1 MTSLKKIWKL
11 ACLDLRL
18 WGRRPLL
25 VASALLPPLGM
36 ALLLVVLSLTVTRE
50 PVALVVQSRGPNTQ
64 RMEQLIESDTDAYS
78 LTVTDAA
85 HAAHMLAGQETAAII
100 VIPPGFEQDVPRHAA
115 RLSLQLNNV
124 DIDFAD
130 DIRRSADR
138 SVGAF
143 DALPL
148 NLDYD
153 EDPKHP
159 DHDSPPQL
167 VVPPGAVSINP
178 YHITIAEHDLRK
190 TRVDFLHYQVLPVL
204 ILLIL
209 NVGLMGTALL
219 CAGDVERGTA
229 RLLRCAPLAAW
240 VVPAGR
246 LVGGVLACGVVL
258 IPAVL
263 ICVGTGIM
271 SPPPDHWLAVIALF
285 ACTAACASGLGAALG
300 VLLRGSGNIALASSV
315 LATYLF
321 FLGGGFTT
329 IAFLPDW
336 LRVVSAFDPMRYA
349 IDGLRQSLFY
359 PDLTGFGLDLAAL
372 LGTAAL
378 SVAAGTVVMRWV
390 DAESTLP

>member
-1 MTSLKKIWKL
+1 MRNTAASLRKVWAL

-25 VASALLPPLGM
+25 VVSALLPPLGM
-36 ALLLVVLSLTVTRE
+36 ALLLVVLSLTVTQE
-50 PVALVVQSRGPNTQ
+50 PVALVVQSQGPNTQ
-64 RMEQLIESDTDAYS
+64 RMEQLIRADTDAYS
-78 LTVTDAA
+78 LTVTDAK
-85 HAAHMLAGQETAAII
+85 HAAHMLAGQEIAAII
-100 VIPPGFEQDVPRHAA
+100 VIPPGFEKDVPSHAA
-115 RLSLQLNNV
+115 RLNLQLNNV

-130 DIRRSADR
+130 DIRRSVDR

-143 DALPL
+143 DSLPL

-153 EDPKHP
+153 EDPLHP
-159 DHDSPPQL
+159 DHDAPPQL

-178 YHITIAEHDLRK
+178 YHITVAEHDLRK

-229 RLLRCAPLAAW
+229 RLLRCAPLTAW
-240 VVPAGR
+240 VVPSGR
-246 LVGGVLACGVVL
+246 LLGGVLACAVTLV
-258 IPAVL
+258 PAVL
-263 ICVGTGIM
+263 ICVWTGIM
-271 SPPPDHWLAVIALF
+271 SPPPAHWPAVIALF

-336 LRVVSAFDPMRYA
+336 LQAVSAFDPMRYA

-359 PDLTGFGLDLAAL
+359 PELTGFGLDLAAL
-372 LGTAAL
+372 LGTAAF
-378 SVAAGTVVMRWV
+378 SVAAGTLVMQRV
-390 DAESTLP
+390 GE